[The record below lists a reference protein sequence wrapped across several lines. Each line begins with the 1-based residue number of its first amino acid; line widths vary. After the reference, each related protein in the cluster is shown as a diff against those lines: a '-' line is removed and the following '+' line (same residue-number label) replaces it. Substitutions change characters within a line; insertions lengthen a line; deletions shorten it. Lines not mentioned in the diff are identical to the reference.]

1 MPIKLFKLEDY
12 NTFLSGN
19 NTITTTMPVQTLP
32 KSKKKKPWIKAT
44 VDFLYQDAVKQIYK
58 NQVFADIQDMVDGTF
73 TYRAVDIERTLN
85 DTPLEGNYKVLKRD
99 VPIAT
104 HLKHFDFIGI
114 IVNAIK
120 SVFGDLDDLYR
131 VESNDEYAINEM
143 LRAKSSKLHQYATAI
158 IEAEVNRNLI
168 AMGLDPEK
176 QDFKSQEEQQQYQAT
191 LDEAVKKLTPPEIEK
206 ELSSNFKV
214 IAVEWANNVMSED
227 KKKFDLTMED
237 KRALTDFLLT
247 GRWFRHYKVGYDYY
261 SVEYWSPRDV
271 FFSQDVDIRFP
282 QDSDYI
288 GRLINMSSNKVL
300 ENYGHLMTTKEQER
314 VGNWWKQEEDYKNN
328 SSGVFGTGLPFAE
341 AHITPFPNY
350 YDHQVNSQME
360 QALGVPL
367 AQSMDATTGE
377 VTRHWMPQQG
387 FNFSSY
393 GRGTNDKN
401 KRKDIDVRTDT
412 IKTME
417 VYWKSMKMVS
427 FLVFRDE
434 VGAIKLQT
442 VTDEI
447 LPEFLKENEIKIKK
461 SISLRDLQIAI
472 REGRL
477 EDYEDTITYHYTPE
491 WWHTVVLK
499 GSIGSVLEED
509 IILDA
514 RPCDFQIPGDSNYY
528 QVKPPVAGSIG
539 VGIAPK
545 IFPYQQLHNICLNQ
559 VTELLADE
567 PGTFYSIDINS
578 LPTEYKE
585 DQTTEETL
593 LSIGNTIRTTKYL
606 PLDPSRTNME
616 GSSVY
621 PNIFQRNEVVFRD
634 QVIYRRDMAEYFKQ
648 QAYSQIG
655 ITPQLLGAPN
665 NQETAEGVKQQ
676 ATSTYA
682 LISNIIDEFN
692 SSKAKANEL
701 HISIAQQCEVNG
713 ISTNRLTQKSDASN
727 HFIDILAEDPEHF
740 PFRKLSVYPAA
751 NSSDRSIVKSIQQ
764 LLINDNTVQK
774 DFSDIVDIFTN
785 PYTLELREIGR
796 QMKLKKEK
804 EVQDQRAFEGQQL
817 DKQIASADKKL
828 ADDRKQQIDLENLKG
843 QWRMKESYINA
854 LGRDSS
860 STKTNEFDELTK
872 AYEITMKESL
882 NNSTLALKER
892 ELGRKEKL
900 DEGSKKI
907 ELEKIQQKNKEL
919 ALRQQKM
926 SNDYAIAV
934 TNKN

>member
-1 MPIKLFKLEDY
+1 MEDY
-12 NTFLSGN
+12 NLFLNKDGGFN
-19 NTITTTMPVQTLP
+19 TTMPVQTLP
-32 KSKKKKPWIKAT
+32 KSKKTKQWVKAT
-44 VDFLYQDAVKQIYK
+44 VDFLYEDAVKQIYK
-58 NQVFADIQDMVDGTF
+58 NQVFTDIQDMVDGTF

-85 DTPLEGNYKVLKRD
+85 DTPFEGNYKVLKKD
-99 VPIAT
+99 VPIST

-114 IVNAIK
+114 IINAIR

-143 LRAKSSKLHQYATAI
+143 LRTKSLKLQQYATAI
-158 IEAEVNRNLI
+158 IAAEVNRNLI
-168 AMGLDPEK
+168 AMGLDPDK
-176 QDFKSQEEQQQYQAT
+176 QDFQSQEEQQQYQT
-191 LDEAVKKLTPPEIEK
+191 QLDAAVKKLTPPEIEK

-214 IAVEWANNVMSED
+214 IAVEWANNVLSED
-227 KKKFDLTMED
+227 KKKFDLTLED

-261 SVEYWSPRDV
+261 KVEYWSPRDV
-271 FFSQDVDIRFP
+271 FFSQDADIRYP

-288 GRLINMSSNKVL
+288 GRVMNMSSNKVL
-300 ENYGHLMTTKEQER
+300 ESYGHLMTTDQQQK
-314 VGNWWKQEEDYKNN
+314 VGNWWKQDDDYKNN
-328 SSGVFGTGLPFAE
+328 SMGVFGTSNGVGLPFAE

-350 YDHQVNSQME
+350 YDHQVNVQME

-367 AQSMDATTGE
+367 AQSMDKDTGE
-377 VTRHWMPQQG
+377 VTRHWMPQQNL
-387 FNFSSY
+387 NFASY

-412 IKTME
+412 IETME
-417 VYWKSMKMVS
+417 VYWKSMKRVS

-447 LPEFLKENEIKIKK
+447 LPEFIKENEIKIKK

-472 REGRL
+472 RESRL
-477 EDYEDTITYHYTPE
+477 EDYEDTITYHYVPE
-491 WWHTVVLK
+491 WWHAVVLK
-499 GSIGSVLEED
+499 GSINAVLEED

-528 QVKPPVAGSIG
+528 QSKPPVAGSIG

-559 VTELLADE
+559 ITELLADE

-578 LPTEYKE
+578 LPTEYK

-593 LSIGNTIRTTKYL
+593 LAIGNTIRTTKYL

-655 ITPQLLGAPN
+655 ITPQLLGAPS

-682 LISNIIDEFN
+682 LISNLIDEFN

-751 NSSDRSIVKSIQQ
+751 NSADRNMVKSIQQ

-774 DFSDIVDIFTN
+774 DFADIVDIFTN

-796 QMKLKKEK
+796 QMKIKQDKA
-804 EVQDQRAFEGQQL
+804 VQDQRAFESEQN
-817 DKQIASADKKL
+817 DKKIAFDEKKL

-843 QWRMKESYINA
+843 QWRLRESYLVS

-860 STKTNEFDELTK
+860 STATNDFDELTK

-882 NNSTLALKER
+882 NNATLSLKEQ
-892 ELGRKEKL
+892 ELSRKQKL
-900 DEGSKKI
+900 DEDSRKI
-907 ELEKIQQKNKEL
+907 ESEKIKQKNKEL

>member
-1 MPIKLFKLEDY
+1 MEDY
-12 NTFLSGN
+12 NTFLSGGD
-19 NTITTTMPVQTLP
+19 TTTTTMPVQTLP
-32 KSKKKKPWIKAT
+32 KSKKNKEWVKAT
-44 VDFLYQDAVKQIYK
+44 MNFLYQDAVKQIYK
-58 NQVFADIQDMVDGTF
+58 NQVFTDIQNMVDGTF

-85 DTPLEGNYKVLKRD
+85 DTPLEGNFKVLKRD
-99 VPIAT
+99 VPVST

-114 IVNAIK
+114 IINAIK
-120 SVFGDLDDLYR
+120 GVFGDLDDLYR

-143 LRAKSSKLHQYATAI
+143 LRAKSQKLHQYATAI
-158 IEAEVNRNLI
+158 IAAEVNRNLL
-168 AMGLDPEK
+168 AMGLDPDK
-176 QDFKSQEEQQQYQAT
+176 QDFQSQEEQQQYQAQ
-191 LDEAVKKLTPPEIEK
+191 LDAAVKKLTPPEIEK
-206 ELSSNFKV
+206 EISSNFKV
-214 IAVEWANNVMSED
+214 IAVEWANNVLSED
-227 KKKFDLTMED
+227 KKEFDLTMED
-237 KRALTDFLLT
+237 KRALTDYLLT

-261 SVEYWSPRDV
+261 SIEYWSPRDV

-288 GRLINMSSNKVL
+288 GRLVNRSSNKVL
-300 ENYGHLMTTKEQER
+300 ENYGHLMTTKEQEK
-314 VGNWWKQEEDYKNN
+314 VGNWWKQEDDYKNN
-328 SSGVFGTGLPFAE
+328 SNGVFGTGLPFAE

-350 YDHQVNSQME
+350 YDHQVNTKME

-412 IKTME
+412 IETME
-417 VYWKSMKMVS
+417 VYWKSMKRVS

-447 LPEFLKENEIKIKK
+447 LPEFLKENEIKVKK

-472 REGRL
+472 REGKL
-477 EDYEDTITYHYTPE
+477 EDYEDTITYHYIPE
-491 WWHTVVLK
+491 WWHAVVLK
-499 GSIGSVLEED
+499 GSTGSVLEED

-514 RPCDFQIPGDSNYY
+514 RPFDFQIPGDSNYY
-528 QVKPPVAGSIG
+528 QAKPPVAGSIG

-559 VTELLADE
+559 ITELLADE

-593 LSIGNTIRTTKYL
+593 LAIGNTIRTTKYL

-740 PFRKLSVYPAA
+740 PFRKISVYPAA
-751 NSSDRSIVKSIQQ
+751 NSSDRNMVKTIQQ

-774 DFSDIVDIFTN
+774 DFADIVDIFTN

-796 QMKLKKEK
+796 QMKIKKDK
-804 EVQDQRAFEGQQL
+804 EVQDQRAFESQQL
-817 DKQIASADKKL
+817 DKQIEAENQKL
-828 ADDRKQQIDLENLKG
+828 MAEREHEKEIVNIKG
-843 QWRMKESYINA
+843 EWGYKEAFLTS

-860 STKTNEFDELTK
+860 STDTNDFDELTK
-872 AYEITMKESL
+872 AYTLNMKRESDSANL
-882 NNSTLALKER
+882 SLKER
-892 ELGRKEKL
+892 DLSRKENL
-900 DEGSKKI
+900 DTESKKI
-907 ELEKIQQKNKEL
+907 ELEKIKQKSQEL
-919 ALRQQKM
+919 RLRRQKM
-926 SNDYAIAV
+926 TNDYAIAT